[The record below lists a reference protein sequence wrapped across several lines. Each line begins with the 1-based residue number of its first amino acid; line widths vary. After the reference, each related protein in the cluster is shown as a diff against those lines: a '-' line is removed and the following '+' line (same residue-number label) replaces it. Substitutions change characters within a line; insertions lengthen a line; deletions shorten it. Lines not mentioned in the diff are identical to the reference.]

1 MKAVII
7 AGGLGT
13 RLRPLT
19 NNTPKPIVPVVNRP
33 FIVHQ
38 IEHLAKH
45 GVDEVILNLHYLSHE
60 IKKIMDIEAKQWGI
74 KIHYSLEET
83 PLGTAGAV
91 KNAEQFF
98 DDGPMVVFNGD
109 VLTDIYISKVVD
121 FHRQKSA
128 TVTLTLTEVEDPTS
142 FGLILMDKD
151 NRVTQ
156 FIEKPSWSEVVA
168 KTINAGIYV
177 IDPKIFKDAPKGEP
191 YSFERQLYPSLLKA
205 GAPIYGYVSHAYWI
219 DIGNPQKYKEVHQA
233 ILRGEVAVKIFG
245 TRIDGKFWLGKDTHP
260 DASVRFLGA
269 SVLGKKVKLGKE
281 VDLGDYVVIGDQVIV
296 GDQTKLDRAIIWKG
310 TKIGNNVRLSDCI
323 LGFNCVIEDEVII
336 DKGVVLADGSVVKKG
351 TRLTS

>member
-38 IEHLAKH
+38 VEHLAKH
-45 GVDEVILNLHYLSHE
+45 GIDEIILNLHYLPHE
-60 IKKIMDIEAKQWGI
+60 IKKIMEEEAKEWGI
-74 KIHYSLEET
+74 KINYSLEKT

-91 KNAEQFF
+91 KNAEQYFN
-98 DDGPMVVFNGD
+98 DEPLVVFNGD
-109 VLTDIYISKVVD
+109 VLTDINISKVLNY
-121 FHRQKSA
+121 HRQKKA

-156 FIEKPSWSEVVA
+156 FLEKPSWSEVTA

-177 IDPKIFKDAPKGEP
+177 LDPKIFKNVPKGEP

-219 DIGNPQKYKEVHQA
+219 DIGNPQKYQEVHQA
-233 ILRGEVAVKIFG
+233 ILRGEVAVKLFG
-245 TRIDGKFWLGKDTHP
+245 TRIDGKFWIGKDTHP

-269 SVLGKKVKLGKE
+269 SVIGEKVKIGKD
-281 VDLGDYVVIGDQVIV
+281 VVIGDYVVIGNDVTI

-310 TKIGNNVRLSDCI
+310 TKIGNNVSLSDCI
-323 LGFNCVIEDEVII
+323 LGFNCEIEDNVII
-336 DKGVVLADGSVVKKG
+336 DKGVVLADGSIVKKG
-351 TRLTS
+351 TRLAS